1 MDERS
6 KIAWLHRRF
15 GFGVAPGELDAAVA
29 RGLDA
34 ELDRL
39 LDPDAHGVAK
49 ASDPWAGI
57 TFSNEPNSGNR
68 RGQTI
73 AAIDGWLEGMRT
85 TPRPLHERVTWM
97 WHDHFA
103 TSIAG
108 AKAPG
113 FVVDQIRTIQSL
125 GMGSFA
131 DLLKALTLDPA
142 MLFWLNGDVNTG
154 ANPNENYGRELLEL
168 FTVGIGNHTEDD
180 VQAAARALTGWRVE
194 RGTGRVIFV
203 KRRHDD
209 TAQTL
214 LGMTGVHD
222 VDTVIDAVTG
232 SPALPTFVATMVT
245 DRLLGP
251 VASADAKLV
260 AGFASTFA
268 KADLQIAPLITAI
281 VEAGLDRLGKDPI
294 YEAPVPWLI
303 RAERATGARTPTG
316 ARVGGLRAAG
326 QLPMVPP
333 DVGGW
338 PSGDVWLTAAP
349 VVGRASL
356 AAAVA
361 AAAPASGAA
370 RKAAA
375 SRDYASLATAIGR
388 PDGLAASTTSAMKTL
403 TKDTQ
408 VLALALCAPEQVV
421 V

>member
-15 GFGVAPGELDAAVA
+15 GFGVVPGDLDAAVA

-39 LDPDAHGVAK
+39 LDPDRHGVATPG
-49 ASDPWAGI
+49 DPWAGV
-57 TFSNEPNSGNR
+57 TFDNEPNSGNR

-73 AAIDGWLEGMRT
+73 AAIGGWLEGMRT
-85 TPRPLHERVTWM
+85 SPRPLHERVAWM

-113 FVVDQIRTIQSL
+113 FVVNQIRTIQSL
-125 GMGSFA
+125 GMGSFR
-131 DLLKALTLDPA
+131 DLLRALTLDQA

-154 ANPNENYGRELLEL
+154 QNPNENYGRELLEL
-168 FTVGIGNHTEDD
+168 FTVGVGNHTEDD
-180 VQAAARALTGWRVE
+180 VQAAARALTGWRVQ
-194 RGTGRVIFV
+194 RGTARVVFV

-209 TAQTL
+209 TPQTL
-214 LGMTGVHD
+214 LGVSGVHD
-222 VDTVIDAVTG
+222 VDTVIDAVT
-232 SPALPTFVATMVT
+232 SSSALPTYVATLVT

-251 VASADAKLV
+251 VASADSKLV

-268 KADLQIAPLITAI
+268 SADLQIAPMITAI
-281 VEAGLDRLGKDPI
+281 VEAGLSRIGKDPMI
-294 YEAPVPWLI
+294 EAPVPWLV
-303 RAERATGARTPTG
+303 RAERATGARTPIKE
-316 ARVGGLRAAG
+316 RLGGLRSAG

-338 PSGDVWLTAAP
+338 PSGDVWLMAAP

-361 AAAPASGAA
+361 AAAPTSGAA
-370 RKAAA
+370 RRAAA
-375 SRDYASLATAIGR
+375 AKDWASLATAIGR
-388 PDGLAASTTSAMKTL
+388 PDGFTSTTKAALQTL
-403 TKDTQ
+403 PKDTE